1 MRLLSRLTLGDA
13 GTTISTS
20 AATHTGSY
28 DGVTALTGATIG
40 LTISGAT
47 HAGLALASGSTVV
60 GDISQVILTS
70 GGPVAIYVRKD

>member
-28 DGVTALTGATIG
+28 DGVTALTSATIG

-47 HAGLALASGSTVV
+47 HAGLSLASGSTVV

-70 GGPVAIYVRKD
+70 GGPIAIYVRKD

>member
-47 HAGLALASGSTVV
+47 HTGLALASGSTVV

-70 GGPVAIYVRKD
+70 GGPIAIYVRKD